1 MWVQGWMDAPGRW
14 CSSGKAWA
22 RCTTPGGAQLKQA
35 WSVALGGVTVTPALT
50 PASQWKGCS
59 LWFSVH
65 PMMAPLYLS
74 VFSNP
79 RGRSRF
85 CLLRA
90 EASVKVLSPGF
101 MVQGRDTGFECGD
114 FPIFCHLK
122 HFETNCL
129 QHSDQSIKSNLF
141 QILLGIEFWSW
152 IKYF

>member
-35 WSVALGGVTVTPALT
+35 WSVALGGGVTVTPALT
-50 PASQWKGCS
+50 PAPQWKGCS
-59 LWFSVH
+59 LWFSVP

-79 RGRSRF
+79 RGRSIHKGS
-85 CLLRA
+85 
-90 EASVKVLSPGF
+90 ASRLHGPG
-101 MVQGRDTGFECGD
+101 QGHRIWMWW
-114 FPIFCHLK
+114 FPHILPFK
-122 HFETNCL
+122 AFWNSL
-129 QHSDQSIKSNLF
+129 QHSDQSIKTNLF